1 MNGQWQG
8 AERWHGLDD
17 DDDFFAV
24 FTLQSQCCTGNPL
37 DTDPFLWD
45 AGEHSQPSISSAV
58 EEGLTVLG
66 HREEW
71 GKTQSIGSYRWRGST
86 NPEITYKSQPH
97 ERMESVSR
105 LRKKSG
111 ESEADFIYRVSQ
123 CGEDESCYAA
133 RATRAELQAESAFDR
148 DWLAEEENG

>member
-8 AERWHGLDD
+8 F
-17 DDDFFAV
+17 DDDFFAA
-24 FTLQSQCCTGNPL
+24 FTLPERCSTGNPL
-37 DTDPFLWD
+37 DTDPSLWD
-45 AGEHSQPSISSAV
+45 AGEYSQPSISSAA

-97 ERMESVSR
+97 ERIENVSR

-123 CGEDESCYAA
+123 CGEDDSYFAA
-133 RATRAELQAESAFDR
+133 RATRAELQAESAFDHG
-148 DWLAEEENG
+148 WLVEEEGEEV